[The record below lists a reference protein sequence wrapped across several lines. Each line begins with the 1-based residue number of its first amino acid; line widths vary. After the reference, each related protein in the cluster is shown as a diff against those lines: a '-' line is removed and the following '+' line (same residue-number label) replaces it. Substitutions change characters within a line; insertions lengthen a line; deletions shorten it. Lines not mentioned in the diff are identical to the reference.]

1 MWSAAARTAETADT
15 AVMMDVDV
23 GKEGDGGCFFL
34 KMGTRRGGEGASGE
48 EEQSEEEEDESA
60 EGE

>member
-1 MWSAAARTAETADT
+1 
-15 AVMMDVDV
+15 MMDVDV